1 MRKLAQISSQLPICQ
16 QTVNNDRARS
26 LERFLQQPQTKGA
39 EDRPGA
45 LLVSQAGN
53 IPLFQPIHN
62 VQVGEDSKIV
72 IRIGF
77 SIGTEANAPHG
88 NNPGW
93 IGGRESL
100 YLLDF

>member
-45 LLVSQAGN
+45 LLVSQARN
-53 IPLFQPIHN
+53 IPSISAHLRRTSQRGFENSHTH
-62 VQVGEDSKIV
+62 
-72 IRIGF
+72 RIF
-77 SIGTEANAPHG
+77 DRN
-88 NNPGW
+88 
-93 IGGRESL
+93 
-100 YLLDF
+100 